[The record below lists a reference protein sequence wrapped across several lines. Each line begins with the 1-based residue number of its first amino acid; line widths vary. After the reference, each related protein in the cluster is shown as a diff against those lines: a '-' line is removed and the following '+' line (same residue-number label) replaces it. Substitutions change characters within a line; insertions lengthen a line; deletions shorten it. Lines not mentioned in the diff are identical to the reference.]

1 MEREIKPIV
10 HLCLR
15 AHWEAAQAMGVYHSS
30 SLDEVGFIHCSRP
43 EQILGVAN
51 SYFQGTDNLAL
62 LWINPQRV
70 ESEIRWE
77 VSDGQVFPH
86 IYGPLNL
93 AAVVA
98 VSELSPDVDGIFRMV
113 SKPDKVT
120 KSPKID
126 TPQN

>member
-1 MEREIKPIV
+1 MEPGTNQIV
-10 HLCLR
+10 HLCPP
-15 AHWEAAQAMGVYHSS
+15 AQWEAAQAAGEYRTS
-30 SLDEVGFIHCSRP
+30 SLGEGGVIHCSPP

-51 SYFQGTDNLAL
+51 SYFQGIKDLAL
-62 LWINPQRV
+62 LWIDPQRV

-93 AAVVA
+93 AAVLS
-98 VSELSPDVDGIFRMV
+98 VSKLSPDADGIFRMF
-113 SKPDKVT
+113 SAT
-120 KSPKID
+120 NYQD